1 VFIVGTQTGGR
12 KDGAGQQQGGGH
24 DAPDSMVPEGKENPG
39 QIYLPGES
47 GDENPLFY
55 LLCRRL
61 PVCVRDQGRFH
72 PFRERACG
80 SHPRFRDDLGGQ
92 AEACQ
97 IFPPGM
103 QQPIGEQRDEP
114 RGEVI
119 GYTASRLWSARP
131 ERTGHEQRFLAP
143 KGVEKSECRQ
153 DERRFFHGCDY
164 GTKIIQACAKASGCG
179 L

>member
-1 VFIVGTQTGGR
+1 MFIVETQTGGR
-12 KDGAGQQQGGGH
+12 KDGAGQLQGGGH
-24 DAPDSMVPEGKENPG
+24 DAPDTIVPEGKENPG

-72 PFRERACG
+72 PFGERACE
-80 SHPRFRDDLGGQ
+80 SHPRSRDDLVGQ
-92 AEACQ
+92 AETCR
-97 IFPPGM
+97 ILPPGM
-103 QQPIGEQRDEP
+103 QQPGGQRDEP

-119 GYTASRLWSARP
+119 GYTASRLWSTRP
-131 ERTGHEQRFLAP
+131 DRTGQLFLAP
-143 KGVEKSECRQ
+143 KGMEMSECRQ